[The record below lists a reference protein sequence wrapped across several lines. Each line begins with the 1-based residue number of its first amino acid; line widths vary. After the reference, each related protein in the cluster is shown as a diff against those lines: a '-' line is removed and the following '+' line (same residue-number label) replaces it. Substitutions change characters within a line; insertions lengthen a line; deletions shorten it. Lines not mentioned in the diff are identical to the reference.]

1 MKRQLQSS
9 AMRPDPE
16 NHAWKKGRE
25 LLSSPSSLL
34 RRRARLPLGGIWSYG
49 HELPQGNRG

>member
-16 NHAWKKGRE
+16 NHAWKKERE